1 VPLIVAFLYITHG
14 DTPAGGSTGP
24 RCRVIPQ
31 NLLLA
36 FELTALP
43 RGIHIVLADVFD
55 APASIPHIREIN
67 IPYGEFLVTTLS
79 VH

>member
-1 VPLIVAFLYITHG
+1 MPGYPTEPPLDL
-14 DTPAGGSTGP
+14 
-24 RCRVIPQ
+24 R
-31 NLLLA
+31 
-36 FELTALP
+36 ELTALP
-43 RGIHIVLADVFD
+43 RGIHIVTADGFD